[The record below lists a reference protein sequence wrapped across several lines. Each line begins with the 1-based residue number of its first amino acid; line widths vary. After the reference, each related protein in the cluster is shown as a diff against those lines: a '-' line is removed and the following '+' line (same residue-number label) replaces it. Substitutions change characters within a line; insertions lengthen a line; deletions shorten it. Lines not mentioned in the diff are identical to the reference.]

1 MKTEMPRA
9 LAMMMLFVLGVGSGC
24 GGTPGSRVD
33 TALPGESA
41 WPRLTEELSG
51 DWVATTPSGRELVV
65 GYRPTS
71 RGSALVESW
80 APGTGAE
87 TISVYH
93 PDEESLQVTH
103 YCGQGNQAVLRLTSA
118 DEHRVEFERVAVT
131 NLLEGRSVLT
141 RLVLSWV
148 QPGVLVRT
156 EVYESQDGS
165 LETTELRFAT
175 LEGAERQGD
184 VR

>member
-1 MKTEMPRA
+1 MRTVVLVA
-9 LAMMMLFVLGVGSGC
+9 LAALGLGFGC
-24 GGTPGSRVD
+24 AGAGVSERS
-33 TALPGESA
+33 ALWASESESPL
-41 WPRLTEELSG
+41 WPRLTEALSG